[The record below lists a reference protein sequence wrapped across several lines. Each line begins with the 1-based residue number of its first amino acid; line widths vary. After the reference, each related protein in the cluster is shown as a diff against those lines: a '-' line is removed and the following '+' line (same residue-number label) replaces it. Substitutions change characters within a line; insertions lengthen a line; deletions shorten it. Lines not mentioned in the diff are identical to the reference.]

1 MEVKC
6 SDGGGVVAV
15 QIWKGIPASTV
26 QRLARSLHSRRDHR
40 LLWLGNYLNTQVR
53 VPTILILHLMH
64 YEHDVMLEGAFKIVK
79 NPLEKIALERLGWN
93 GVLTNMLPSSTT
105 FRTTSRVALCRDGSA
120 STCPSTSYTHG
131 LTGEY
136 TIMIVLHETYFT
148 TLFSVKSRVYIYS

>member
-1 MEVKC
+1 MKC
-6 SDGGGVVAV
+6 SDVGVVVAV

-64 YEHDVMLEGAFKIVK
+64 YEHDVMLEGASKIVK
-79 NPLEKIALERLGWN
+79 NPLEKIASERLGWN

-105 FRTTSRVALCRDGSA
+105 FRTTSRVAHCRDGSA
-120 STCPSTSYTHG
+120 STCPSTSYIHG

-136 TIMIVLHETYFT
+136 TIMIVLRET
-148 TLFSVKSRVYIYS
+148 

>member
-40 LLWLGNYLNTQVR
+40 LLWLGNYLNAQVR
-53 VPTILILHLMH
+53 VPTILHFMH
-64 YEHDVMLEGAFKIVK
+64 YEHDLMLEEAFKIVK
-79 NPLEKIALERLGWN
+79 NALEKIASERLGWN

-105 FRTTSRVALCRDGSA
+105 FRTTSPVALCRDGSA

-136 TIMIVLHETYFT
+136 TIMIVLRET
-148 TLFSVKSRVYIYS
+148 